1 MPTSPLVRAVLVF
14 VIGLLALAAG
24 AAAYVWTLPPKPA
37 GYVSGSGT
45 ALVGGPFELV
55 DQTGAVRRDADFRGQ
70 FMLVYFG
77 YTYCP
82 DVCPVSLTNM
92 STAVDMLGET
102 DPALAG
108 KVTPVFITIDP
119 DRDDVAAL
127 AAYAEHFHPRL
138 VALTGDMDQVEAAAK
153 AYRVYFA
160 KVQDDEASDYLVD
173 HSAIIYLMGPDGAYL
188 SHFPHN
194 ATPEEIVAGLRQRLT
209 S

>member
-102 DPALAG
+102 DPALARQI
-108 KVTPVFITIDP
+108 TPVFITVDP

-127 AAYAEHFHPRL
+127 AAYVEHFHPRL
-138 VALTGDMDQVEAAAK
+138 VALTGDMDQVAAAAK

-160 KVQDDEASDYLVD
+160 KVQDDATSDYLVD

>member
-1 MPTSPLVRAVLVF
+1 MPTSPLVRAVLIF
-14 VIGLLALAAG
+14 VIGLLVLAGG
-24 AAAYVWTLPPKPA
+24 AAAYLWTLPPKPG
-37 GYVSGSGT
+37 GYVSSSGT
-45 ALVGGPFELV
+45 ALVGGPFELI
-55 DQTGAVRRDADFRGQ
+55 DQTGAVRRDGEFRGQ

-92 STAVDMLGET
+92 STAIDMLGDS
-102 DPALAG
+102 DPSLADQ
-108 KVTPVFITIDP
+108 VTPIFITVDP
-119 DRDDVAAL
+119 DRDDTAAL

-138 VALTGDMDQVEAAAK
+138 VALTGDMDQISAAAK

-160 KVQDDEASDYLVD
+160 KVEDDSASDYLVD
-173 HSAIIYLMGPDGAYL
+173 HSAIIYLMGSDGAYI

-194 ATPEEIVAGLRQRLT
+194 ATPEEIVSGLRRRLT